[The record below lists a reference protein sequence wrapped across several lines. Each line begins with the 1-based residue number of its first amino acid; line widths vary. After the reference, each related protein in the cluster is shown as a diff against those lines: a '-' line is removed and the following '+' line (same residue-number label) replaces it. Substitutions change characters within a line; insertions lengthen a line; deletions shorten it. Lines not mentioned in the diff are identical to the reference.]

1 MIAVVLV
8 RQQIER
14 LRASVRWV
22 PSALQLADGLTKDA
36 ASGADTLRA
45 VMASG
50 MYTIGR
56 EEEALQKRAEAKEE
70 RVVDRAQG
78 ALRDAA
84 AIARAERRAFCS
96 VVFEDIHGNF
106 RFKRAPRVSL
116 CG

>member
-1 MIAVVLV
+1 MRVYSKNRSPEYVDAVDKAFVNHQ
-8 RQQIER
+8 RRMYSTEQQ
-14 LRASVRWV
+14 
-22 PSALQLADGLTKDA
+22 LTPA
-36 ASGADTLRA
+36 R
-45 VMASG
+45 
-50 MYTIGR
+50 
-56 EEEALQKRAEAKEE
+56 AKEE

-84 AIARAERRAFCS
+84 AIARAERRAFFCS